1 MRLSGSGKTTGHLCV
16 SQRDGVHKG
25 VSGFE
30 AWVREGDA
38 VEEARGAALR
48 CSVIFHI
55 ALGRM
60 STLRRI
66 LNTIIALR
74 LVLINISLTLGFC
87 IFETLTK
94 ISCSALLLEC
104 LSDWALTLGWLL

>member
-1 MRLSGSGKTTGHLCV
+1 M
-16 SQRDGVHKG
+16 
-25 VSGFE
+25 
-30 AWVREGDA
+30 REGDA
-38 VEEARGAALR
+38 VEKAGGTALG

-74 LVLINISLTLGFC
+74 LALINISLTLVLYFLNLNQNQLWC
-87 IFETLTK
+87 IAAGMPVRVGPDPGLAA
-94 ISCSALLLEC
+94 IMM
-104 LSDWALTLGWLL
+104 GR

>member
-1 MRLSGSGKTTGHLCV
+1 MYVPARPSTQRRLRFK
-16 SQRDGVHKG
+16 
-25 VSGFE
+25 

-38 VEEARGAALR
+38 VEKAGDAALR
-48 CSVIFHI
+48 SSIIFHI

-74 LVLINISLTLGFC
+74 LVLINISLTLVLCVCVCVCVF
-87 IFETLTK
+87 FNLN
-94 ISCSALLLEC
+94 
-104 LSDWALTLGWLL
+104 